1 MGRNVEGNGKKKR
14 GPGRRGEIWGGGGGI
29 IDKSVEGAQ
38 QTVNARQTF
47 ARVSKNNVGRRDCGN
62 LEQKSEIHLPVYL
75 IEGKVSV
82 TRVLNVNVQRV
93 CIVCTVTESRV
104 DRHANVPSPGEDKKG
119 NVKEKRKEKK
129 RKKID

>member
-1 MGRNVEGNGKKKR
+1 M
-14 GPGRRGEIWGGGGGI
+14 GGGGGI

-82 TRVLNVNVQRV
+82 TRVLNVNVLRESV
-93 CIVCTVTESRV
+93 LYVPLPSRV
-104 DRHANVPSPGEDKKG
+104 
-119 NVKEKRKEKK
+119 
-129 RKKID
+129 